1 MPIKA
6 PDDTRVVKRIA
17 PNEPGA
23 LKLARR
29 YGNALVC
36 VRYRH
41 DATGQHR
48 YTTVELIVD
57 DAAIV
62 PRGPPEEMV
71 GVRIDPNQSTLLSRA
86 YARGAT
92 GPQIQPV
99 ADAPPPR
106 QRAQAHQL
114 HRQSIAIDGN
124 RPMARCGYGYP
135 VMDGCGKLG

>member
-1 MPIKA
+1 MPIRA

-17 PNEPGA
+17 PHEPGA

-48 YTTVELIVD
+48 YTTIELIVD
-57 DAAIV
+57 SAPIV

-71 GVRIDPNQSTLLSRA
+71 GVRIDPEQATLLSRA

-92 GPQIQPV
+92 W
-99 ADAPPPR
+99 DRKSNLWLMPR
-106 QRAQAHQL
+106 RLARAL
-114 HRQSIAIDGN
+114 RLTSFIVKVL
-124 RPMARCGYGYP
+124 P
-135 VMDGCGKLG
+135 